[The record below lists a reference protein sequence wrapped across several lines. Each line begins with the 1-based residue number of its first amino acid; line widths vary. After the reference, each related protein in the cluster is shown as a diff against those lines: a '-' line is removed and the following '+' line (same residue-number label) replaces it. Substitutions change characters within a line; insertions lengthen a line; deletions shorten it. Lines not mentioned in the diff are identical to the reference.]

1 MFEDE
6 LLEDDEE
13 VELKDVA
20 EEIDEY
26 LEGGGTLELD
36 SDSDDFGSEDMA

>member
-6 LLEDDEE
+6 LLEDDDEI
-13 VELKDVA
+13 ELKDVA

-26 LEGGGTLELD
+26 LEGGEVLD
-36 SDSDDFGSEDMA
+36 LDGNDDFDSDDMA